1 MYVRRVRDFFD
12 RRVKAIITKS
22 SRADLLRMEQLI
34 DSGVPLV
41 EKVVSELRASC
52 QGPSLYQT
60 GTPVENELFDLPFS
74 GFGLVVS
81 IAICNDSP
89 KTIHISGYRLEP
101 LWPEVGFRWLD
112 DPRKKAPRERSYS
125 FPKYGPEGFER
136 EYVLNHQV
144 GRHGRLLADDCIEG
158 FLCGVGQACI
168 PDGYYHRQRL
178 PIQLSVFDG
187 RGQGTSIILN
197 VLINREGRV
206 RRRQRNEGLKKRDA
220 ETLGT
225 RSRYGR

>member
-1 MYVRRVRDFFD
+1 
-12 RRVKAIITKS
+12 
-22 SRADLLRMEQLI
+22 MEQLL
-34 DSGVPLV
+34 DSGIPL
-41 EKVVSELRASC
+41 EEEVVSELRASC
-52 QGPSLYQT
+52 QGLALYQA
-60 GTPVENELFDLPFS
+60 GTPVENELFDLEFG
-74 GFGLVVS
+74 GFGLIAS

-89 KTIHISGYRLEP
+89 RTIHISQYRLEP
-101 LWPEVGFRWLD
+101 PWPESGFRWLD
-112 DPRKKAPRERSYS
+112 DPWKKAPRERTYS

-136 EYVLNHQV
+136 ECVLNHQV
-144 GRHGRLLADDCIEG
+144 GRHGRLLPDDCIEG